1 MPLYKKKR
9 HIAIVALPLVGMCL
23 FVILFLVA
31 TLQFTTGLETSARG
45 LGFNFKE
52 NYLCDLLNINTLDGA
67 INPAH
72 ITARIA
78 LIIICFSLILFWYE
92 LPKLFPV
99 KSNTL
104 TIMQVTGII
113 SMVILLFL
121 ATGNHDVIIRI
132 SGFFGLFAVISILI
146 ELYKADLFGLFIFGF
161 FFLALFLTNY
171 YIYETGIML
180 ERLPLIQKITFAI
193 CLSWFA
199 LLNSTLYLHLK
210 HSNY

>member
-1 MPLYKKKR
+1 MSLYKRKR
-9 HIAIVALPLVGMCL
+9 HITLVVLPLVGICL
-23 FVILFLVA
+23 FVILFMIA
-31 TLQFTTGLETSARG
+31 TLQYTSGLETSASD

-52 NYLCDLLNINTLDGA
+52 NYLCDLLDTNTLDGS

-72 ITARIA
+72 LTARIA

-104 TIMQVTGII
+104 TIMQTTGIL

-121 ATGNHDVIIRI
+121 ATGNHDVIIRV
-132 SGFFGLFAVISILI
+132 SGFFGLLAVISILI

-161 FFLALFLTNY
+161 FFLAMFLTNY
-171 YIYETGIML
+171 YIYETGIL
-180 ERLPLIQKITFAI
+180 LDRLPLIQKITFVI
-193 CLSWFA
+193 CFSWFVI
-199 LLNSTLYLHLK
+199 LNSILYLRLK
-210 HSNY
+210 HSNS

>member
-1 MPLYKKKR
+1 MYKKKR
-9 HIAIVALPLVGMCL
+9 HIILVRLPLVGMFL

-31 TLQFTTGLETSARG
+31 TLQYTTGLGTSVSG

-52 NYLCDLLNINTLDGA
+52 NYLCDLLDINTLEGT

-78 LIIICFSLILFWYE
+78 LTIICFSLILLWFE
-92 LPKLFPV
+92 LPKLFSI

-121 ATGNHDVIIRI
+121 AAGNHDVIIRI
-132 SGFFGLFAVISILI
+132 AGVFGLFAVISILI
-146 ELYKADLFGLFIFGF
+146 ELYKASLFWLFLFGF

-171 YIYETGIML
+171 YIYESGILL
-180 ERLPLIQKITFAI
+180 ECLPLIQKITFVI
-193 CLSWFA
+193 CLTWFA
-199 LLNSTLYLHLK
+199 LLNSMLYLRLK
-210 HSNY
+210 QSNY

>member
-1 MPLYKKKR
+1 MSLYKRKR
-9 HIAIVALPLVGMCL
+9 HITLVVLPLVGICL
-23 FVILFLVA
+23 FVILFMIA
-31 TLQFTTGLETSARG
+31 TLQYTSGLETSASD

-52 NYLCDLLNINTLDGA
+52 NYLCDLLDTNTLDGS

-72 ITARIA
+72 LTARIA

-104 TIMQVTGII
+104 TIMQTTGIL

-121 ATGNHDVIIRI
+121 ATGNHDVIIRV
-132 SGFFGLFAVISILI
+132 SGFFGLLAVISILI

-161 FFLALFLTNY
+161 FLLAMFLTNY
-171 YIYETGIML
+171 YIYETGIL
-180 ERLPLIQKITFAI
+180 VDRFPLIQKITFVI
-193 CLSWFA
+193 CFSWFVI
-199 LLNSTLYLHLK
+199 LNSILYLRLK
-210 HSNY
+210 HSNS

>member
-1 MPLYKKKR
+1 MSMCKKKR
-9 HIAIVALPLVGMCL
+9 HIILVRLPLVGMFL

-31 TLQFTTGLETSARG
+31 TLQYTTGLETSVSG

-52 NYLCDLLNINTLDGA
+52 NYLCDLLDINTLGGT

-78 LIIICFSLILFWYE
+78 LTIICFSVILLWFE
-92 LPKLFPV
+92 LPKLFSI

-121 ATGNHDVIIRI
+121 AAGNHDVIIRI
-132 SGFFGLFAVISILI
+132 SGVFGLFAVISILI
-146 ELYKADLFGLFIFGF
+146 ELYKASLFWLFLFGF

-171 YIYETGIML
+171 YIYESGILL
-180 ERLPLIQKITFAI
+180 ERLPLIQKITFVI
-193 CLSWFA
+193 CLTWFA
-199 LLNSTLYLHLK
+199 LLNSMLYLRLK
-210 HSNY
+210 QSNY

>member
-1 MPLYKKKR
+1 MCKKKR
-9 HIAIVALPLVGMCL
+9 HIILVRLPLVGMFL

-31 TLQFTTGLETSARG
+31 TLQYTTGLETSVSG

-52 NYLCDLLNINTLDGA
+52 NYLCDLLDINTLGGT

-78 LIIICFSLILFWYE
+78 LTIICFSVILLWFE
-92 LPKLFPV
+92 LPKLFSI

-121 ATGNHDVIIRI
+121 AAGNHDVIIRI
-132 SGFFGLFAVISILI
+132 SGVFGLFAVISILI
-146 ELYKADLFGLFIFGF
+146 ELYKASLFWLFLFGF

-171 YIYETGIML
+171 YIYESGILL
-180 ERLPLIQKITFAI
+180 ERLPLIQKITFVI
-193 CLSWFA
+193 CLTWFA
-199 LLNSTLYLHLK
+199 LLNSMLYLRLK
-210 HSNY
+210 QSNY